1 MSHGVGTASD
11 RCSARRCT
19 DGPRARGVPSAVPAS
34 RTRLPLPLPLAV
46 LAALPG
52 TYLGAATYLGLP
64 YAELPA
70 PLAAV
75 VYGVAIVAAAFVLS
89 WAAEAAQVDVSA
101 GFALGVLALL
111 AVLPEYA
118 VDFVF
123 SLQAGQVFA
132 ATGECT
138 PTPGGANPC
147 GLALANMTGANRL
160 LVGVGW
166 PLVVLVAAIAV
177 TRARR
182 AGAEAPPP
190 GRVAVPRTMSAEI
203 VYLGIATLY
212 SLHLPLRTSL
222 TLIDAIVLV
231 SIFVA
236 YAVRL
241 ARAPAGK
248 PDLIGTAAWV
258 GGLASG
264 RRRGTYIGMFV
275 VAALVILASAEHF
288 AGSLVQTGAELGV
301 DEFLLVQ
308 WVAPLASEAPELIV
322 ACLYAWRLRARD
334 SLGTLLSSKVN
345 QWTLLVGTIP
355 IVFAL
360 ASGSLHGLPLDAQQR
375 FELLLTAAQSLFA
388 VSLLIKLNL
397 TVWGAVALFV
407 LFAIQFVGSLA
418 LPTEVG
424 RGLVVGL
431 STLYV
436 LLAIVIFVWRRRDL
450 VRTTRDGLVTPF
462 DELTEPERVAPSR

>member
-1 MSHGVGTASD
+1 V
-11 RCSARRCT
+11 
-19 DGPRARGVPSAVPAS
+19 PR
-34 RTRLPLPLPLAV
+34 LPLPLAV

-52 TYLGAATYLGLP
+52 TYLGAAEYLGLAH
-64 YAELPA
+64 AELPA
-70 PLAAV
+70 PLAAA

-101 GFALGVLALL
+101 GFALAVLALL

-123 SLQAGQVFA
+123 SLQAGRVFGE
-132 ATGECT
+132 TGQCM
-138 PTPGGANPC
+138 PTPGGADPC

-160 LVGVGW
+160 LVGIGW
-166 PLVVLVAAIAV
+166 PIVVLVAAIAV
-177 TRARR
+177 MRARG
-182 AGAEAPPP
+182 AGRNTPPA
-190 GRVAVPRTMSAEI
+190 GRVSVPRTMSAEI

-222 TLIDAIVLV
+222 TLLDALVLV

-241 ARAPAGK
+241 ARAPAEE
-248 PDLIGTAAWV
+248 PELIGTAAWV
-258 GGLASG
+258 GGLAPG
-264 RRRGTYIGMFV
+264 RRRGTYIAMFAM
-275 VAALVILASAEHF
+275 AALVILASAEHF
-288 AGSLVQTGAELGV
+288 AAGLVQTGADLGV

-308 WVAPLASEAPELIV
+308 WVAPIASEAPELIV
-322 ACLYAWRLRARD
+322 ACLYAWRLKARD

-388 VSLLIKLNL
+388 VSLLITLSL
-397 TVWGAVALFV
+397 TAWGAVALFV
-407 LFAIQFVGSLA
+407 LFTIQFVASLTLPAEADRVLVAA
-418 LPTEVG
+418 L
-424 RGLVVGL
+424 
-431 STLYV
+431 SALYI
-436 LLAIVIFVWRRRDL
+436 LLAIGIFAARHRDL

-462 DELTEPERVAPSR
+462 DELDEPEQVAPSR

>member
-1 MSHGVGTASD
+1 M
-11 RCSARRCT
+11 
-19 DGPRARGVPSAVPAS
+19 
-34 RTRLPLPLPLAV
+34 PLPLPFAV

-52 TYLGAATYLGLP
+52 TYLGAAHYLGLP
-64 YAELPA
+64 HPELPA

-101 GFALGVLALL
+101 GLALAVLALL

-123 SLQAGQVFA
+123 SLQAGHVYA
-132 ATGECT
+132 DTGECA
-138 PTPGGANPC
+138 PTPAGANPC
-147 GLALANMTGANRL
+147 GLALANMTGANRV
-160 LVGVGW
+160 LVGIGW
-166 PLVVLVAAIAV
+166 PLVVLVAAVAV
-177 TRARR
+177 ARARR
-182 AGAEAPPP
+182 AGEETPP
-190 GRVAVPRTMSAEI
+190 GDRVVMPRTMSAEV

-222 TLIDAIVLV
+222 TLLDAAVLV

-241 ARAPAGK
+241 ARAPAEE
-248 PDLIGTAAWV
+248 PELMGTAAWV
-258 GGLASG
+258 GGLDRR
-264 RRRGTYIGMFV
+264 RRRGTYSAMFA
-275 VAALVILASAEHF
+275 VAGLVILTSAEHF
-288 AGSLVQTGAELGV
+288 AEGLVQTGADLGV

-322 ACLYAWRLRARD
+322 ACLYAWRLKASD

-360 ASGSLHGLPLDAQQR
+360 ASTSLHGLPLDAQQR
-375 FELLLTAAQSLFA
+375 LELLLTAAQSLFA
-388 VSLLIKLNL
+388 VSLLITLRL
-397 TVWGAVALFV
+397 TTGGAVALFV
-407 LFAIQFVGSLA
+407 LFAIQFVASLT
-418 LPTEVG
+418 LPTEVD
-424 RGLVVGL
+424 RVLVVVLSGL
-431 STLYV
+431 YAV
-436 LLAIVIFVWRRRDL
+436 LSAALLLRHRRDL
-450 VRTTRDGLVTPF
+450 VRTVSDGLVTPF
-462 DELTEPERVAPSR
+462 DELVDQERVAPSR

>member
-1 MSHGVGTASD
+1 
-11 RCSARRCT
+11 
-19 DGPRARGVPSAVPAS
+19 VPA
-34 RTRLPLPLPLAV
+34 TQPRLPLPLPFAV

-52 TYLGAATYLGLP
+52 TYLGGASYFGLP
-64 YAELPA
+64 HADLPA
-70 PLAAV
+70 PVAAAV
-75 VYGVAIVAAAFVLS
+75 YGIAIVAAAFVLS
-89 WAAEAAQVDVSA
+89 WAAEAAQIDVSA
-101 GFALGVLALL
+101 GFALAVLALL

-123 SLQAGQVFA
+123 SMQAGQVFGE
-132 ATGECT
+132 TGHCA

-166 PLVVLVAAIAV
+166 PIVVLVAAIAV
-177 TRARR
+177 MRARR
-182 AGAEAPPP
+182 TGRNTPPA
-190 GRVAVPRTMSAEI
+190 GRVSVPRTMSAEI

-212 SLHLPLRTSL
+212 SLTLPLRTSL
-222 TLIDAIVLV
+222 TLLDAVVLV

-241 ARAPAGK
+241 ARAPAEE
-248 PDLIGTAAWV
+248 PELIGTAAWV
-258 GGLASG
+258 GGLAPA

-288 AGSLVQTGAELGV
+288 AESLVQTGADLGI

-308 WVAPLASEAPELIV
+308 WVAPVASEAPELIV
-322 ACLYAWRLRARD
+322 ACLYALRLKARD

-360 ASGSLHGLPLDAQQR
+360 ASGSLHGLPIDAQQR

-388 VSLLIKLNL
+388 VSLLITLSL
-397 TVWGAVALFV
+397 TGWGAAALFV
-407 LFAIQFVGSLA
+407 LFTTQFVGSIT
-418 LPTEVG
+418 LPTDVD
-424 RGLVVGL
+424 RVLIAVL
-431 STLYV
+431 SGVYI
-436 LLAIVIFVWRRRDL
+436 LLAIGMFVWRRRDL

-462 DELTEPERVAPSR
+462 DELAEPERVAPSR